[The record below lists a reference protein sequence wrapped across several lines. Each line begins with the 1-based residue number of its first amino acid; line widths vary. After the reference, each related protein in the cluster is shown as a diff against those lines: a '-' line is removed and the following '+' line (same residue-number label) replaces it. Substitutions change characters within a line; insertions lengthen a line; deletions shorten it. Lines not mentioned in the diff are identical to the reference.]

1 MVHHSTD
8 CIIHTSLMPLT
19 SFASLNGQS
28 SPSSPFIPTTHARKG
43 KGKGRGKGKGKAP
56 AASKA
61 RLAWAEHSP
70 ALAEPSTA
78 HKGKKIRVELLES
91 ESENNQLFAP
101 DVADE
106 GETPQAGI
114 STGGKQDHPDD
125 LLHVEI
131 EEVLPPHKKGKMA
144 HVAFSEV
151 RIIIHI
157 CHGLPG
163 LIASTGSLRPLH

>member
-1 MVHHSTD
+1 MGN
-8 CIIHTSLMPLT
+8 P
-19 SFASLNGQS
+19 APPAP
-28 SPSSPFIPTTHARKG
+28 PSPTTHAHKG
-43 KGKGRGKGKGKAP
+43 KGKGKGKAP

-106 GETPQAGI
+106 GETPQAGV
-114 STGGKQDHPDD
+114 STGGKRDCLDD
-125 LLHVEI
+125 LPHVEI
-131 EEVLPPHKKGKMA
+131 EEVSPPPKEG
-144 HVAFSEV
+144 EDGT
-151 RIIIHI
+151 
-157 CHGLPG
+157 CC
-163 LIASTGSLRPLH
+163 LR